1 MRRRIKFVM
10 SVASL
15 TLAMLFMLFG
25 VYAAS
30 TRQVAITGTITFT
43 SDRVEAT
50 VSVYEVYGTGTINV
64 AELTAV
70 GSQTFAI
77 NENQNGK
84 EINLSPALNDTQ
96 TKYTFIIKIQS
107 GFPADS
113 GSSIDVEIELP
124 QLPSGTSGWL
134 ALNHTGS
141 ATAPT
146 APATGANAANT
157 NIAGNGAY
165 YYTFTYTATPASA
178 PATASVGFNCS
189 VTLKRVNAA

>member
-1 MRRRIKFVM
+1 MKRRLRFVT

-15 TLAMLFMLFG
+15 TLAMLLMLFG

-30 TRQVAITGTITFT
+30 SRQVAITGTITFT
-43 SDRVEAT
+43 SESVAAT
-50 VSVYEVYGTGTINV
+50 VSVYEVYGTGTIDV

-70 GSQTFAI
+70 GSQPFAI
-77 NENQNGK
+77 SGNQNGK

-96 TKYTFIIKIQS
+96 TKYTFIIKIQ
-107 GFPADS
+107 GDFPAGS

-124 QLPSGTSGWL
+124 ELPSGTDGWL

-157 NIAGNGAY
+157 NIAGNGVY

-189 VTLKRVNAA
+189 VTLIRANA

>member
-1 MRRRIKFVM
+1 MKRRLKFVT

-50 VSVYEVYGTGTINV
+50 VSVYQVYGTGTINV
-64 AELTAV
+64 AQLTAV

-77 NENQNGK
+77 SGNQDGK
-84 EINLSPALNDTQ
+84 NVSLSPALNDTQ
-96 TKYTFIIKIQS
+96 TKYTFIIKIQG
-107 GFPADS
+107 GFPAGS

-124 QLPSGTSGWL
+124 ELPAGTDGWL

-141 ATAPT
+141 ETAPT

-157 NIAGNGAY
+157 NIAGNGEY
-165 YYTFTYTATPASA
+165 YYTFTYTADPTKA
-178 PATASVGFNCS
+178 PQSSGVLSFTCN
-189 VTLKRVNAA
+189 VTLSRANA